1 MKISILLPYK
11 ENFSPEYPGAVSIF
25 LNSVIKKSIY
35 RKNINVIGSTDYK
48 KKYSG
53 IFYKNLKI
61 SNKILGIGS
70 QTNKYINEFIKLEN
84 KKKSDIIEVHNR
96 PLYIKLLPKNETK
109 KILYFHNDPLSM
121 NGSKTVNERYELLKL
136 CNKIIFNSEWS
147 KNRFLTSLEEIY
159 IKSQKLI
166 VIHQSTEK
174 KKINFKKKEKIIIFV
189 GKLNRAKGYDVFG
202 EAIIKILNKFTDWK
216 AVVIGDEEREKIVF
230 EHKRLNILGF
240 KEHNKVINYFK
251 KSSISVVCSRW
262 EEPFGRT
269 SLESASC
276 GCAVIITNRGGLPET
291 ITNGVIL
298 NSLDQKSVYNS
309 IEELIKNK
317 KYRENL
323 QKLSYH
329 NFNLTN
335 NNASILIDGYRK
347 KLIEDKVA
355 HKYIKKNLKILH
367 VTNFNERH
375 NGRLFYNTGK
385 RLNNGFIRLN
395 HSVLEFSDRDIV
407 SYYRNVTDFDGSRRL
422 NKKFIEVIS
431 NYVPDIIIFGHAD
444 LITRESIK
452 FIRNNYPEI
461 KMCQWFL
468 DRMDSDWIKNLKR
481 FKDKFDLMDANFCT
495 SDPKNLKLKNNKPI
509 YYLPNPV
516 DYSFEKLK
524 NYENKFLSKDVFFAM
539 SHGVHRGV
547 LKKGKYDMRENLIDQ
562 LKKLTPNI
570 KYDLFGMKNNQP
582 IWADNF
588 INKISQSKMGLN
600 LSQGKPIK
608 YYSSDRFAQLIGNGL
623 LVLVDEKT
631 KFHDFFTKNE
641 IVTYKNIKDLANKIK
656 KLSINNKLRIRIAKK
671 GREKYFKYFNSSI
684 IARYI
689 IERTF
694 SFTKSKYYWEKNN

>member
-25 LNSVIKKSIY
+25 LNSVIKKSY
-35 RKNINVIGSTDYK
+35 YKKNITVIGSTNYK
-48 KKYSG
+48 KRYPG
-53 IFYKNLKI
+53 IFYKNLTI
-61 SNKILGIGS
+61 SNKILGLGS

-84 KKKSDIIEVHNR
+84 KTKSDIIEIHNR
-96 PLYIKLLPKNETK
+96 PLYVKLLPINDTK
-109 KILYFHNDPLSM
+109 KVLYFHNDPLSM
-121 NGSKTVNERYELLKL
+121 NGSKTVTERYELLKL
-136 CNKIIFNSEWS
+136 CNKIVFNSEWS
-147 KNRFLTSLEEIY
+147 KSRFLTSLEEIY

-166 VIHQSTEK
+166 VIHQSTNK
-174 KKINFKKKEKIIIFV
+174 KKIDFKKKEKTIIFV

-216 AVVIGDEEREKIVF
+216 ALVIGDEEREKIIF
-230 EHKRLNILGF
+230 KHQRLNLLGF
-240 KEHNKVINYFK
+240 QNHNKVINYFK

-291 ITNGVIL
+291 ITNGIIL
-298 NSLDQKSVYNS
+298 NSLDQKSVYEA
-309 IEELIKNK
+309 IEKLIQNRKH
-317 KYRENL
+317 RENL

-329 NFNLTN
+329 NFSLTN
-335 NNASILIDGYRK
+335 TNASILIDSYRK
-347 KLIEDKVA
+347 QLIEEK
-355 HKYIKKNLKILH
+355 HPYKYKRNNLKILH

-407 SYYRNVTDFDGSRRL
+407 SYYRNITDIDGSRRL

-431 NYVPDIIIFGHAD
+431 NYVPDLIIFGHAD
-444 LITRESIK
+444 LIKRETIK
-452 FIRNNYPEI
+452 FIKDNYPEI

-468 DRMDSDWIKNLKR
+468 DRMDSEWVKNLKR
-481 FKDKFDLMDANFCT
+481 FKDKYDLMDVNFCT
-495 SDPKNLKLKNNKPI
+495 SDPKTLNLKKIRPI

-524 NYENKFLSKDVFFAM
+524 NYENKYLSKDVFFAM
-539 SHGVHRGV
+539 SHGVHRGI
-547 LKKGKYDMRENLIDQ
+547 LKKGKYDARENFIDKLQ
-562 LKKLTPNI
+562 KLTPNI
-570 KYDLFGMKNNQP
+570 KYDLYGMKNNQP

-600 LSQGKPIK
+600 LSQGKPLK
-608 YYSSDRFAQLIGNGL
+608 YYSSDRLAQLMGNGL
-623 LVLVDEKT
+623 LVFVDKKT
-631 KFHDFFTKNE
+631 KFTDFFSNKE
-641 IVTYKNIKDLANKIK
+641 IVPYTNVRDLAKKIIK
-656 KLSINNKLRIRIAKK
+656 YSVNNKLRKSIAKK
-671 GREKYFKYFNSSI
+671 GRNKYFKYFNSKT
-684 IARYI
+684 IAQYI
-689 IERTF
+689 LNKTF
-694 SFTKSKYYWEKNN
+694 NIPSKKYFWEKN